1 MVAAAVVVVVVV
13 VSVTQPHVDELINCL
28 FLQAALD
35 VFIEEPPPN
44 DSKLVQHESLTL
56 TPHLGASTTEA
67 QV

>member
-1 MVAAAVVVVVVV
+1 MVAAAVVV
-13 VSVTQPHVDELINCL
+13 SVRQPHVDELINCM

-35 VFIEEPPPN
+35 VFVEEPPPN
-44 DSKLVQHESLTL
+44 DSKLVRHESLTL

>member
-1 MVAAAVVVVVVV
+1 MVAATVV
-13 VSVTQPHVDELINCL
+13 VSVIQPHVDELINCMS
-28 FLQAALD
+28 LQAALD